1 MASESILVVDA
12 DATGLKLV
20 GAVLQR
26 EGYKVRLACN
36 TEQALF
42 LLQSEP
48 VDLLLVSM
56 DLPGGT
62 AAQIIARA
70 RQDRNV
76 AKGVAIG
83 LCVPGLE
90 QAKRTAFQ
98 AGCSGCLT
106 KPLDPTEL
114 IRSVQYFLAESVVDT
129 PAPSQSHNRLS
140 GKQVALVG
148 FAPVETDRLCE
159 VLAAAGAFGRLFNLE
174 ETLASE
180 AVQRCPLILLYI
192 RPDSGVTRWLENP
205 ICPWERLV
213 LVGRVDQ
220 LLALDPAVQDAAPEF
235 LVDGCRPEEILLRLE
250 RMLARS
256 SRPIEIQSAPA
267 PVKVSQNGKRIRTNE
282 ILVVDDDPNVRDLV
296 RAVFEKQGIKC
307 RVARNAIEGIQ
318 LAKEHTPAA
327 ALLDVNMPGMNGFE
341 ALPKI
346 LAESPDTKVVMLTA
360 REQEADILEGFAL
373 GSDDYVVKPFIPQEL
388 VARIKR
394 LL

>member
-26 EGYKVRLACN
+26 ENFKVRLACN
-36 TEQALF
+36 TEQALY

-56 DLPGGT
+56 DLPGGA

-70 RQDRNV
+70 RQDRPV

-83 LCVPGLE
+83 LCVPGNE

-114 IRSVQYFLAESVVDT
+114 VRSVRYFLAESVVDT
-129 PAPSQSHNRLS
+129 PAPSQSNNRLS

-148 FAPVETDRLCE
+148 FAPAEADRLCE
-159 VLAAAGAFGRLFNLE
+159 VLAAAGALGRLFNLE

-180 AVQRCPLILLYI
+180 AVQRCPMILVYI
-192 RPDSGVTRWLENP
+192 RSDSGVTRWLENP
-205 ICPWERLV
+205 ICPWDRLV
-213 LVGRVDQ
+213 LVGRIEQ
-220 LLALDPAVQDAAPEF
+220 LLALDSTVQEAAPEF
-235 LVDGCRPEEILLRLE
+235 VVDGCRPEEVVLRLE
-250 RMLARS
+250 RMLARA
-256 SRPIEIQSAPA
+256 SRPMAVQAAPA
-267 PVKVSQNGKRIRTNE
+267 PVKVSVNGKRKSNE

-346 LAESPDTKVVMLTA
+346 LAESPETKVVMLTA
-360 REQEADILEGFAL
+360 REQEADILEGFSL